1 MRKTFN
7 IKWLI
12 EHVNGFNASS
22 ADQYKAERE
31 GKNMM
36 LEMILHQAGCY
47 NGFGY
52 LEERELLNDAMSVG
66 VREQKEDGSWNFDD
80 TDHTRIYYYIERGL

>member
-1 MRKTFN
+1 MRKTIN

-12 EHVNGFNASS
+12 EHVNNFNATS
-22 ADQYKAERE
+22 ADQYKTERE

-36 LEMILHQAGCY
+36 LEMILHEAGAY

-52 LEERELLNDAMSVG
+52 LEARELREDAMSVG
-66 VREQKEDGSWNFDD
+66 IREQKEDGTWNFDD
-80 TDHTRIYYYIERGL
+80 TDHTRVHYHIKRGL

>member
-1 MRKTFN
+1 MIN

-12 EHVNGFNASS
+12 EHVNNFNATS
-22 ADQYKAERE
+22 ADQYKTERE

-36 LEMILHQAGCY
+36 LEMILHKAGAY

-52 LEERELLNDAMSVG
+52 LEARELREDAMSVG

-80 TDHTRIYYYIERGL
+80 TDHTRVSYHIARGL